1 MFETLLDILCT
12 CKTDSA
18 RMRQRSGGPRAVI
31 SERVVCRADGSSHGM
46 IGSMN
51 NEIGGKSAEQHA
63 TTYNEKS
70 LMTAIPRRA

>member
-1 MFETLLDILCT
+1 MFDTLLDILCT

-31 SERVVCRADGSSHGM
+31 SERFVCRADGSGHGM
-46 IGSMN
+46 IGLMN
-51 NEIGGKSAEQHA
+51 NEEGTNARQHA

-70 LMTAIPRRA
+70 LMTTTQRRA